1 MQTEEPNPQDWL
13 GKMRGIPSAFVQLLK
28 QQASV
33 WFSDADAQGSATTAD
48 AGAIPKNIPLA
59 RESIRQVERRLD
71 ELHTL
76 QQAGVMPLPPTA
88 EDLAILANIQAA
100 TGAANRNNVTR
111 TQAYLACY
119 RQAPELHWALLAHMV
134 SRNGGWCMT
143 DLRGELLPLLMRNEE
158 TEQFFA
164 FLERANALIFQDA
177 YPQLLLYLEGR
188 RRGRSLFHLL
198 PYLNISL
205 WMTPIWETFWQEQDS
220 ALLTV
225 GLIVNEQHY
234 IEQRVVRNS
243 VFQETVINTS
253 LFKTQ
258 GWLQLNQ
265 VGFPYAESGTAA
277 GAADAGKMAFRV
289 AGLIL
294 EKFAD
299 VRERIAFGKSL
310 YGVLFGIPHL
320 HAGIVRF
327 ASTRP
332 HTGSRADYWP
342 QLFAPIR
349 KAPPA
354 VKYQERL
361 DGLALKA
368 GASPFYSPPL
378 GAVWPDRPLAPVE
391 PGDWLLASDAKEP
404 LAYLREVPIPSDY
417 ELAADMRLA
426 LSKLELAVLA
436 AQAAKK
442 ILR

>member
-1 MQTEEPNPQDWL
+1 MQTEEQKPQDWL

-33 WFSDADAQGSATTAD
+33 WFSDASAQGSATMPDAD
-48 AGAIPKNIPLA
+48 TIPTHIPLA
-59 RESIRQVERRLD
+59 QEVIRRVERRLA
-71 ELHTL
+71 ELHAL
-76 QQAGVMPLPPTA
+76 QQAAVMPLPAPA
-88 EDLAILANIQAA
+88 EDLAILADIRAA
-100 TGAANRNNVTR
+100 AGAANRNNVTR
-111 TQAYLACY
+111 TQAYWACY

-143 DLRGELLPLLMRNEE
+143 DLRGELLPLLMKRDE
-158 TEQFFA
+158 TEHFFA

-198 PYLNISL
+198 PFLNISL
-205 WMTPIWETFWQEQDS
+205 WMTPIWEAFWQEQDS
-220 ALLTV
+220 ALLTI

-234 IEQRVVRNS
+234 IEQRVVQNS
-243 VFQETVINTS
+243 VFQQTVINTS

-265 VGFPYAESGTAA
+265 VGFPYGEHDAASTAV
-277 GAADAGKMAFRV
+277 AADVPLHV

-310 YGVLFGIPHL
+310 YGILFGIPHV

-327 ASTRP
+327 ASSRP

-391 PGDWLLASDAKEP
+391 PGDWFLASDAKEP

-442 ILR
+442 LLR